1 MGIISEFRLKNSCKK
16 EGRIK
21 EYEEYKKCIE
31 SLESDIVRYTRYL
44 NDATNKF
51 ADIKQRFTENS
62 KEYNNAK
69 DEVYR
74 WQHTLEERKLELKF
88 VRPNSQQDIEYREN
102 ECKNFVNKL
111 QKIISP
117 NLDLRFHGTPIYFAE
132 QIIKSGTISSTADR
146 YDGYIKSTDMK
157 GEISA
162 STVETLGRTINFFS
176 DMVAYQRS
184 LPAGC
189 IFAILPKD
197 NEDATYGQDLM
208 HSVNF
213 RENSRQLFGVFTTP
227 ENIENVKKWMHES
240 GFNSNI
246 VWTFEEFLQ
255 VVDEKSNNLNNKNIN
270 PFKENIKRAAIKE
283 VEDKPSETVNY
294 KEIGGNTDDRSIGE

>member
-197 NEDATYGQDLM
+197 NEDAT
-208 HSVNF
+208 
-213 RENSRQLFGVFTTP
+213 
-227 ENIENVKKWMHES
+227 
-240 GFNSNI
+240 
-246 VWTFEEFLQ
+246 
-255 VVDEKSNNLNNKNIN
+255 
-270 PFKENIKRAAIKE
+270 
-283 VEDKPSETVNY
+283 
-294 KEIGGNTDDRSIGE
+294 